1 MARKKSERVTI
12 RLSSKENTVLSAIQ
26 KSGDFEDKSTT
37 IRFCINLTS
46 VILKSI
52 PASIGESFLELEE
65 AALLEVKAQSE
76 AEQ

>member
-12 RLSSKENTVLSAIQ
+12 RLSSKEDTVLSAIQ
-26 KSGDFEDKSTT
+26 NSGDFEDKSTT

-46 VILKSI
+46 AILKTI
-52 PASIGESFLELEE
+52 PASIGESFLEIEE
-65 AALLEVKAQSE
+65 ATLSEEEAE

>member
-12 RLSSKENTVLSAIQ
+12 RLSSKENIVLSEIQ

-37 IRFCINLTS
+37 IRFCINLAS
-46 VILKSI
+46 IILKTI
-52 PASIGESFLELEE
+52 PASIGESFLEIEE
-65 AALLEVKAQSE
+65 ATALETE

>member
-12 RLSSKENTVLSAIQ
+12 RLSSKENIVVNAIR
-26 KSGDFEDKSTT
+26 KSGDFEDTSAT

-46 VILKSI
+46 AILKTI
-52 PASIGESFLELEE
+52 PASIGESFLEVEE
-65 AALLEVKAQSE
+65 AALPEAE

>member
-52 PASIGESFLELEE
+52 PASIGESFLETEE
-65 AALLEVKAQSE
+65 AMVSETE

>member
-12 RLSSKENTVLSAIQ
+12 RLSSKEDTVLSAIQ

-46 VILKSI
+46 AILKTI
-52 PASIGESFLELEE
+52 PASIGESFLEIEE
-65 AALLEVKAQSE
+65 ATLAETE